1 MAQRFRGSLVPED
14 QAEQQPEPASPQR
27 APAKLTTRVPLWLR
41 WLGKLAEPWLQIR
54 HEPARPDANLID
66 FNRPVC
72 YVVEHYGV
80 SNYLIL
86 ERACRE
92 LGFPSPLISMQGGD
106 LLGKG
111 RSMVALSRRHGFW
124 LRRPRSRTHSEG
136 IAKLVQAAE
145 VDADLDVQIV
155 PVSIFVGR
163 APDRN
168 EGWFR
173 VLFSENWTLVGRFR
187 RFLSVIL
194 NGRNTI
200 VRFSNPVSLR
210 QVVAEGLPQERTVRK
225 VSRVLRAHFRRIR
238 TAVIGPDLSH
248 RRTLVDGVL
257 DSESVRRA
265 IADQARRDGTGYEA
279 AYNKAR
285 AMAMEVA
292 ADYSHPVVRSWS
304 FMLTWFWN
312 KLYEGVS
319 VHHLERLKDV
329 APGNGVIYVPCHR
342 SHIDY
347 LLLSYLL
354 YVNHIVPPHIA
365 AGVNLNL
372 PVVGAILRRGG
383 AFFLR
388 RSFKSNALYSVI
400 FSEYVATLLGRGVS
414 IEYFIE
420 GGRSRT
426 GRLLS
431 PKGGMLAMTLKAF
444 LRQHRRPVVFQPV
457 YIGYEKLMEG
467 KSYLNELSG
476 QPKKSESLGR
486 LLRASFGLLR
496 NRYGQVT
503 VNFGE
508 PIFLEQVLD
517 DVDANWRN
525 ALAAPDEKPSWLNT
539 AVDRLA
545 WRIQT
550 HINRAADLNPIN
562 LIALSL
568 LATPK
573 HAIAETDLLAQIDLY
588 CDIARSVPFSDRM
601 TVTPLS
607 PAEIIAYGEKVGVLV
622 RTAHPLGDVLA
633 YKDEERVL
641 QSYYRNNVV
650 HLFAAA
656 SWVACC
662 FQNNRR
668 MSRAGVARL
677 GQLIFPF
684 VQSELFLPWT
694 PEQFGERIDKVIDVF
709 IRRGLFSFDAEQG
722 YLQRCPGQT
731 DEVFQLRV
739 IAHSLQQ
746 AFERYYIAISI
757 LVKNGPNTVSAGE
770 LETLCHLSAQR
781 LSLLYSQAAPE
792 FFDRSLFRGFIGKMR
807 ELRFIW
813 TDESGKLA
821 YDGRLEN
828 WAKDAKIILSRELR
842 HSIEKIT
849 PETARKSGLQVEE
862 ME

>member
-14 QAEQQPEPASPQR
+14 QADQQPEPAPQS
-27 APAKLTTRVPLWLR
+27 APVKPPARVALWLR

-92 LGFPSPLISMQGGD
+92 LGFPSPLIPMQGGD

-136 IAKLVQAAE
+136 IAKLVQAIEADAE
-145 VDADLDVQIV
+145 LDVQIV

-187 RFLSVIL
+187 RFMAVIL

-200 VRFSNPVSLR
+200 VRFSDAVSLR

-265 IADQARRDGTGYEA
+265 IADQARRDGSGYEA

-285 AMAMEVA
+285 GLAMEIA

-329 APGNGVIYVPCHR
+329 APGYGVIYVPCHR

-372 PVVGAILRRGG
+372 PIVGSILRRGG

-467 KSYLNELSG
+467 KSYLAELSG
-476 QPKKSESLGR
+476 QPKKSESLGG
-486 LLRASFGLLR
+486 LLRAFGLLR
-496 NRYGQVT
+496 HRYGQVT

-508 PIFLEQVLD
+508 PIFLEQELD
-517 DVDANWRN
+517 QLEPNWRD
-525 ALAAPDEKPSWLNT
+525 ALARPDDKPAWLNA

-562 LIALSL
+562 LIALSV

-573 HAIAETDLLAQIDLY
+573 HAIAEADLLAQIDLY
-588 CDIARSVPFSDRM
+588 RDIANSVPFSERM
-601 TVTPLS
+601 TITALS

-622 RTAHPLGDVLA
+622 RTPHPLGDVLA
-633 YKDEERVL
+633 YKEEERVL

-684 VQSELFLPWT
+684 VQAELFLPWT
-694 PEQFGERIDKVIDVF
+694 AAQFGERIDKVIDVF
-709 IRRGLFSFDAEQG
+709 VRRGLFSFDAEQG

-739 IAHSLQQ
+739 VAHSLQQ
-746 AFERYYIAISI
+746 AFERYYIAISV
-757 LVKNGPNTVSAGE
+757 LVKNGPRRISAGE
-770 LETLCHLSAQR
+770 LETMCHLSAQR

-807 ELRFIW
+807 ELKFIW
-813 TDESGKLA
+813 TDESGKLD
-821 YDGRLEN
+821 YDERLEN

-849 PETARKSGLQVEE
+849 PETARKSGMKVEE
-862 ME
+862 VE